1 LASRIALAI
10 KNVIKTGNYGARGSL
25 ARSLARPIDRK
36 NGTPMG
42 RREGG
47 EGASH
52 ENSTRNSRSRNR
64 VPLAPGRSFLRPRD
78 NGEYCRALSIT
89 SKAAKQPCEGK
100 GDGGVYAGRAGGGGR
115 GGRGEG
121 WGAVHARCRI
131 KLQSPAAAAAEQRR
145 GAAEAR

>member
-1 LASRIALAI
+1 MSSGVLLRDGEGGDSFAAGAPWRWRQESR
-10 KNVIKTGNYGARGSL
+10 SQL
-25 ARSLARPIDRK
+25 ARSLVRSIARTALPKR
-36 NGTPMG
+36 
-42 RREGG
+42 GG

-64 VPLAPGRSFLRPRD
+64 VPLAPGSSFLRPRD

-100 GDGGVYAGRAGGGGR
+100 GDGGVYAGRGGR
-115 GGRGEG
+115 EG